1 MTMTDLTLRQAHYR
15 HVLAQF
21 PNEWSDPDSVPD
33 PDLLTEHQRYVLVE
47 RSVHDSSVWVTLAE
61 TLEAAGEYHDTQE
74 YPEDWPIVG
83 LWDLDTG
90 EEYYPVPHTS
100 FEVKPTV

>member
-1 MTMTDLTLRQAHYR
+1 MGDAVTANRRANYR
-15 HVLAQF
+15 KVLARF
-21 PNEWSDPDSVPD
+21 PNEWSDPDAVVLPKD
-33 PDLLTEHQRYVLVE
+33 ILPTQRFVLVE

-74 YPEDWPIVG
+74 YPEDWPIEG

-90 EEYYPVPHTS
+90 EEYYPVPNTS